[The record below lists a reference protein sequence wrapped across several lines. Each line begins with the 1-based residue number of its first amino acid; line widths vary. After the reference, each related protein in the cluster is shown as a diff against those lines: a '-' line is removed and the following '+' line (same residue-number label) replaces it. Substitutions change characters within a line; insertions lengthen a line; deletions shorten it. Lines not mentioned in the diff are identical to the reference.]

1 MKYKDLVDPKT
12 SLRGA
17 TFSKH
22 FDHWVKRNYASILAS
37 LSIHFKVITSFIGS
51 ARLRGVFHPT
61 FHMAILVLFRSLTRH
76 LV

>member
-22 FDHWVKRNYASILAS
+22 FDHWVKRNYALILAS

-51 ARLRGVFHPT
+51 ARLREVFHPK
-61 FHMAILVLFRSLTRH
+61 FHRAHVTLLHFAMLL
-76 LV
+76 